1 MEYIKKNFIFLADFK
16 LRSRVSII
24 SAETQ
29 KIERWSND
37 ARIRAGDK
45 AGQVS
50 E

>member
-1 MEYIKKNFIFLADFK
+1 MGVNKEKLYFLLDLK
-16 LRSRVSII
+16 LRSRVSVL

-45 AGQVS
+45 AGQVN